1 MMKPKKRAG
10 FTLIEVVMSFVLI
23 SILVLIVGGVLTS
36 SYLLSS
42 KLQQLPNT
50 YYGAQDKVEVQLD
63 SLKSLV
69 QEKYRIQNDLTNT
82 PPPHVA
88 AQLRARLAEVERE
101 LSGKRT
107 RNVTL
112 FGKTVELYE
121 FSENHTT
128 DEGTRVKILAGTPNT
143 ENLERPVPIV
153 DKVIINPSGQQVS
166 NEIYNGVGTQLHSRV
181 TYFDKNSTYLNRS
194 MYQWFV
200 STGSFHTAA
209 FPEGQDPDDRYNGR
223 VQPNYPA
230 NFTLIP
236 GATEASITVDESHVG
251 RFLACVVTPLSVG
264 GKMGKSVI
272 SNLIYVSSLPQLS
285 QGQYQMVIEPS
296 ITTVDYNQTGRT
308 MIDTIASRY
317 PNSGAKLNTV
327 STGTRPWVD
336 LLGILTGSKPAT
348 GLERDG
354 GFSRFI
360 SFVSGAS
367 LKATGVSASGAGTAV
382 LVARSRDGTEFDF
395 MYSGGQATGFVNK
408 NSMIVAD
415 PTRRTSWKIV
425 VTNISSLSDFEI
437 GKNNLDVAELILLSN
452 PSNGD
457 ITTVQNY
464 LKAKYNFS

>member
-1 MMKPKKRAG
+1 
-10 FTLIEVVMSFVLI
+10 
-23 SILVLIVGGVLTS
+23 
-36 SYLLSS
+36 
-42 KLQQLPNT
+42 
-50 YYGAQDKVEVQLD
+50 
-63 SLKSLV
+63 
-69 QEKYRIQNDLTNT
+69 
-82 PPPHVA
+82 
-88 AQLRARLAEVERE
+88 
-101 LSGKRT
+101 
-107 RNVTL
+107 
-112 FGKTVELYE
+112 
-121 FSENHTT
+121 
-128 DEGTRVKILAGTPNT
+128 
-143 ENLERPVPIV
+143 
-153 DKVIINPSGQQVS
+153 
-166 NEIYNGVGTQLHSRV
+166 
-181 TYFDKNSTYLNRS
+181 
-194 MYQWFV
+194 
-200 STGSFHTAA
+200 
-209 FPEGQDPDDRYNGR
+209 
-223 VQPNYPA
+223 
-230 NFTLIP
+230 
-236 GATEASITVDESHVG
+236 
-251 RFLACVVTPLSVG
+251 
-264 GKMGKSVI
+264 MGKSVI

-327 STGTRPWVD
+327 STGNRPWVD

-395 MYSGGQATGFVNK
+395 MYSGGQTTGFVNK
-408 NSMIVAD
+408 NSVIVAD